1 MLRIPLLLSM
11 IVLALFSRCDTPH
24 PATEKKAAQIG
35 DSVKLRG
42 TLSEDVDCR
51 LLKCD
56 DGEMYS
62 LSARLP
68 NSINGTRVCIY
79 GTLIETTQCLV
90 QPSVEVQSVR
100 AWSSCP

>member
-1 MLRIPLLLSM
+1 MPRIPLLILM
-11 IVLALFSRCDTPH
+11 LVLAAFSRCDAPR
-24 PATEKKAAQIG
+24 PATHKKAPLIG
-35 DSVKLRG
+35 DFVKLRG

-56 DGEMYS
+56 DGQTYS
-62 LSARLP
+62 LSVRLP
-68 NSINGTRVCIY
+68 NYINGTRLCVH

-90 QPSVEVQSVR
+90 QPSIDVQSVR

>member
-1 MLRIPLLLSM
+1 MLRLPLLLLIM
-11 IVLALFSRCDTPH
+11 VLAVFSRCDSPH
-24 PATEKKAAQIG
+24 SAGQKQGPKIG
-35 DSVKLRG
+35 DSVQLRG

-56 DGEMYS
+56 DGTVYS
-62 LSARLP
+62 LTSGLG
-68 NSINGTRVCIY
+68 NYINGTRLCVR

-90 QPSVEVQSVR
+90 QPSIEVQSVR

>member
-1 MLRIPLLLSM
+1 MPRFPLL
-11 IVLALFSRCDTPH
+11 VLMMVIAAFSRCDSPH
-24 PATEKKAAQIG
+24 PSTQKKVPQIG

-56 DGEMYS
+56 DGNTYS
-62 LSARLP
+62 LSVRLP
-68 NSINGTRVCIY
+68 SYINGTRLCVY
-79 GTLIETTQCLV
+79 GTIIETTNCLV
-90 QPSVEVQSVR
+90 QPSIDVQSVR